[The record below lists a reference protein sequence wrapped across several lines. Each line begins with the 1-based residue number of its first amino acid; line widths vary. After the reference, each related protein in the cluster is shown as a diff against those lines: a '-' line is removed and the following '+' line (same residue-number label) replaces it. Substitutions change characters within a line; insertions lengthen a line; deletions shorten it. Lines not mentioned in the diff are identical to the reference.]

1 MTNVIDFNT
10 SQPVDFDKVNVVE
23 KVYVTRDE
31 IERVN
36 GLLKNAKIIAEY
48 EYKKSRRFISVE
60 QGYYLLGYICGIAV
74 AELL

>member
-1 MTNVIDFNT
+1 MKNVIDFNT
-10 SQPVDFDKVNVVE
+10 SKPVDFTQAPVVE
-23 KVYVTRDE
+23 IVCVPKEEFEHAT
-31 IERVN
+31 
-36 GLLKNAKIIAEY
+36 KIVAD